1 MRPLLVLS
9 LVVGALAALF
19 FALTTLGDGPRGGGR
34 GGVEVAAP
42 VAKTETPAQLEAPTA
57 QRSDA
62 EPTAIE
68 NSRTVVQPEA
78 GPRNRNVPFG
88 VLAGIVLDEAEV
100 PIAGATISLLNVK
113 PSNSLNSEDAY
124 LLKGIDPPKPLQK
137 VVTEQDGRFRFER
150 LDPLKDWSLVVTH
163 ERYQRYETD
172 TAVPVPEGGERNERI
187 TLIPGLTCSGVV
199 SDAQTRQPIAGAL
212 LVVESAMAATS
223 RRKSQS
229 RLEAKTDAQGAYVFY
244 NTSLSPQQARILTV
258 SAPGYA
264 TQVINNF
271 AMAALSEPSKRFKNV
286 QGGVQAESK
295 VQDFELERGLTIAGR
310 VVRPD
315 RRGATGIEVE
325 AMNQAGTIGSIGR
338 DVSAENGEFLIEGL
352 AAGIYL
358 VRVVPTGNFDA
369 PALQRVEADSKDVV
383 LELFEKATVI
393 GQVVDSSGKPLSRFT
408 VKARTSNELSRAFG
422 AVMAQRSVKDSKDGT
437 FELSGL
443 PEGSF
448 VIEASSE
455 GFAPSFSEPFDTTQ
469 GLATTDIVVRMSRG
483 GELRG
488 QVIDAYTGQGL
499 AGAEIATLD
508 NNYIEGDLFELFS
521 ALEPTAL
528 TKTSVFADADGRFA
542 IELMTPGE
550 YQVQVRVRGYSTVVT
565 NDVLIVD
572 GQVTELPTQRV
583 AKGARIAGVVLSADN
598 QPLAGSTVQLTPA
611 DASEVQGH
619 RQTRTDG
626 EGRFTLD
633 NVRPGDYE
641 LSAMRP
647 NSGQGNPFEAIGDLQ
662 QSRMDVTV
670 EDSGT
675 YDFKLRLGRP

>member
-1 MRPLLVLS
+1 MRPLLVLLLVLGS
-9 LVVGALAALF
+9 LGALY
-19 FALTTLGDGPRGGGR
+19 FALTTLGDGPRGTNR
-34 GGVEVAAP
+34 DGVEVAEPTNP
-42 VAKTETPAQLEAPTA
+42 VATPAELEQPSA
-57 QRSDA
+57 RVEA
-62 EPTAIE
+62 EPSAVSDRTA
-68 NSRTVVQPEA
+68 VQPEA
-78 GPRNRNVPFG
+78 GPRGRNVPFG
-88 VLAGIVLDEAEV
+88 VLAGLVVDATEV
-100 PIAGATISLLNVK
+100 PIAGATISLLNAK
-113 PSNSLNSEDAY
+113 PSALGSEDTY
-124 LLKGIDPPKPLQK
+124 LLRGIDPPKPVQK
-137 VVTEQDGRFRFER
+137 VVTEADGRFRFER

-199 SDAQTRQPIAGAL
+199 RDAQTRQPIAGAS
-212 LVVESAMAATS
+212 LVVESAMAATN
-223 RRKSQS
+223 RRKSPG

-244 NTSLSPQQARILTV
+244 NTSLSAQQARILTV

-264 TQVINNF
+264 TQVVNNF
-271 AMAALSEPSKRFKNV
+271 AMAALSEPEARFKNK
-286 QGGVQAESK
+286 QAGIQAESK
-295 VQDFELERGLTIAGR
+295 VQDFDLERGLTIAGR

-315 RRGATGIEVE
+315 RRGASGIEVE
-325 AMNQAGTIGSIGR
+325 AMNQAGTVGSIGR

-358 VRVVPTGNFDA
+358 VRVVPTGNYDA

-393 GQVVDSSGKPLSRFT
+393 GQVLDSSGKPLSRFT
-408 VKARTSNELSRAFG
+408 VKARTSNELSKAFG
-422 AVMAQRSVKDSKDGT
+422 AVMANRSIKDSKDGA

-448 VIEASSE
+448 VIEATSE
-455 GFAPSFSEPFDTTQ
+455 GYAPSFSEPFDATQ
-469 GLATTDIVVRMSRG
+469 GLTTTDIIVRMTLG

-488 QVIDAYTGQGL
+488 QILDAYTGEGL
-499 AGAEIATLD
+499 AGAEVATLD
-508 NNYIEGDLFELFS
+508 NNFIEGDLFELFS

-528 TKTSVFADADGRFA
+528 TKVSVFTDAEGRFA
-542 IELMTPGE
+542 IERMTPGE
-550 YQVQVRVRGYSTVVT
+550 YQVQIKVRGYSSLIT
-565 NDVLIVD
+565 NDVAIVD
-572 GQVTELPTQRV
+572 GQVTELPAQRLG
-583 AKGARIAGVVLSADN
+583 KGARITGVVFSAEN
-598 QPLAGSTVQLTPA
+598 QPLAGATVQLTPA
-611 DASEVQGH
+611 DPSEVQGH

-626 EGRFTLD
+626 EGRFSLD

-647 NSGQGNPFEAIGDLQ
+647 NSGLGNPFEAIGDLQ

>member
-1 MRPLLVLS
+1 MRPLLVLL
-9 LVVGALAALF
+9 LVLGALAALF
-19 FALTTLGDGPRGGGR
+19 FALTTLGDGPRGSR
-34 GGVEVAAP
+34 GGVEVAQP
-42 VAKTETPAQLEAPTA
+42 VARTETPVELEKPAGSRTE
-57 QRSDA
+57 A
-62 EPTAIE
+62 EPIAVGDGRTA
-68 NSRTVVQPEA
+68 VQPEA

-88 VLAGIVLDEAEV
+88 VLAGLVLDAQEV
-100 PIAGATISLLNVK
+100 PIAGATVSLLNAK
-113 PSNSLNSEDAY
+113 PSALGSEDTY
-124 LLKGIDPPKPLQK
+124 LLRGIDPPKPVQK
-137 VVTEQDGRFRFER
+137 AVTEQDGRFRFER

-187 TLIPGLTCSGVV
+187 TLIPGLTCSGTVR
-199 SDAQTRQPIAGAL
+199 DAQTRQPIAGAL
-212 LVVESAMAATS
+212 LVVESAMAATN
-223 RRKSQS
+223 RRKSPG
-229 RLEAKTDAQGAYVFY
+229 RLEAKTDAQGGYVFY

-271 AMAALSEPSKRFKNV
+271 AMAALGESETRFKNLQSSV
-286 QGGVQAESK
+286 QVESK
-295 VQDFELERGLTIAGR
+295 VQDFDLEKGLTIAGR

-315 RRGATGIEVE
+315 RRGASGIEVE

-358 VRVVPTGNFDA
+358 VRVVPTGNYDA

-383 LELFEKATVI
+383 LELFEKATVV
-393 GQVVDSSGKPLSRFT
+393 GRVVDGSGKPLSRFT
-408 VKARTSNELSRAFG
+408 VKARTANELSKAFG
-422 AVMAQRSVKDSKDGT
+422 AVMAHRSIKDSKDGT

-448 VIEASSE
+448 VIEATSE
-455 GFAPSFSEPFDTTQ
+455 GFAPSFSEAFDATQ
-469 GLATTDIVVRMSRG
+469 GLATTDIVVRMTLG

-488 QVIDAYTGQGL
+488 QVIDAYTGQGV
-499 AGAEIATLD
+499 AGAEVATLD
-508 NNYIEGDLFELFS
+508 NNFIEGDLFELFS

-528 TKTSVFADADGRFA
+528 TKVSVFTDAEGRFR
-542 IELMTPGE
+542 IERMTPGE
-550 YQVQVRVRGYSTVVT
+550 YQVQVKVRGYSTIIT
-565 NDVLIVD
+565 NDVVIVD
-572 GQVTELPTQRV
+572 GQVTELPPQSLG
-583 AKGARIAGVVLSADN
+583 KGARIAGIVLSSDN
-598 QPLAGSTVQLTPA
+598 QPLAGATVQLTPA
-611 DASEVQGH
+611 DPTEVQGH

-626 EGRFTLD
+626 EGRFLID
-633 NVRPGDYE
+633 NARPGNYE

-670 EDSGT
+670 EDGGS
-675 YDFKLRLGRP
+675 YDFKLRLGRPN